1 MSDIRNCVTWWEVVR
16 LVSVLVQDSFCQW
29 HSFLMP
35 VQDDLVFRSGGQNI
49 AWGPFGGDLEDWV
62 RHGWQRKNVKARIIN
77 MGIHKK
83 ICYCHTFGIN
93 CDNCKFS
100 KT

>member
-35 VQDDLVFRSGGQNI
+35 VQDDLICRSGGQNI

-62 RHGWQRKNVKARIIN
+62 RHKYIKAL
-77 MGIHKK
+77 MDFTKK
-83 ICYCHTFGIN
+83 CQVSVIATGSGV
-93 CDNCKFS
+93 D
-100 KT
+100 